1 LQFHAARDTIGAQ
14 SARRCNLK
22 TLTLK
27 ENQTLYEVIA
37 QQSPVDEPLVLEQGG
52 RRIAVLLPPEEY
64 EAYRAWRQVRLTDAA
79 PMWADDRT
87 LEDVVADI
95 KRRGPGVPNYRE
107 ATASL
112 KELLENA
119 PHDPDFNL
127 EEWTRDWA
135 RVEAE
140 MKAAEVRDWLKT
152 ESELRASLG
161 NE

>member
-1 LQFHAARDTIGAQ
+1 M
-14 SARRCNLK
+14 K

-27 ENQTLYEVIA
+27 ENQTLYEIVA
-37 QQSPVDEPLVLEQGG
+37 QQEHVDEPIVLEQGG
-52 RRIAVLLPPEEY
+52 RHIAVLLPLKEY
-64 EAYRAWRQVRLTDAA
+64 EAYRTWRQARVTGAA
-79 PMWADDRT
+79 PIWADDRT
-87 LEDVVADI
+87 LEEVVADI
-95 KRRGPGVPNYRE
+95 KRRGPGVPNVRK

-112 KELLENA
+112 KELLKNS

-152 ESELRASLG
+152 ESEMRASL
-161 NE
+161 ESE

>member
-1 LQFHAARDTIGAQ
+1 M
-14 SARRCNLK
+14 K

-27 ENQTLYEVIA
+27 ENQTLYEIVA
-37 QQSPVDEPLVLEQGG
+37 QQMPVDEPLVLEQGG
-52 RRIAVLLPPEEY
+52 RRIAVLLPPDEY
-64 EAYRAWRQVRLTDAA
+64 EAYRAWRQAHLATAT

-119 PHDPDFNL
+119 PHDPNFKL
-127 EEWTRDWA
+127 EEWTREWA
-135 RVEAE
+135 KVEAE
-140 MKAAEVRDWLKT
+140 MRAAEVRDWLKT
-152 ESELRASLG
+152 EAEIRASLG

>member
-1 LQFHAARDTIGAQ
+1 M
-14 SARRCNLK
+14 K

-37 QQSPVDEPLVLEQGG
+37 QQSPVDEPFVLEQGG
-52 RRIAVLLPPEEY
+52 RRIAVLLPPDEY
-64 EAYRAWRQVRLTDAA
+64 EAYRAWRQAHLAVAA
-79 PMWADDRT
+79 SMWADDRT

-95 KRRGPGVPNYRE
+95 KRRGPGVPNVRK

-112 KELLENA
+112 KDLLENA

-135 RVEAE
+135 KIEAE
-140 MKAAEVRDWLKT
+140 MKESERRDWLKT
-152 ESELRASLG
+152 EAEMRAVLRSE
-161 NE
+161 E